1 MRNQTSFRLTTTLLP
16 TDTTAK
22 ATTVINKVDE
32 NGDKFYPTFTE
43 ETVVLTND
51 DRTVM
56 ETTRAI
62 CTDWVL
68 TFVKRGLSD
77 DNTATEIT
85 NRKLT
90 WNPWTLAF
98 ITAGASDM
106 IDVDDDLIWTGNQTY
121 TGSATYQWM
130 LTTAK
135 WVKYPNFANVAALN
149 AYANPY
155 GWMFA
160 TVDDTWE
167 LYRYNAV
174 TEQWDLVST
183 VELSQYIIRAEND
196 RPAPWT
202 ADNIITFV
210 EWSQNW
216 EIFLWDRMVANGSY
230 CVDAV
235 VVWWWGG
242 GGNCDSRAWWW
253 AWAVIYR
260 EWAAIQKSNCIVVWE
275 WWSTGTIWWASQLWK
290 IIAWWWWGGGVSY
303 PTNCNWSWWGWSY
316 LNNVSEHDKYQ
327 YHGMYGDAGS
337 KYCSCQSWQTFMT
350 WFGNGWWAWS
360 WVSWVES
367 TQWWLPKKIE
377 FNNWQSESYGWWWGW
392 ACFCTWTSS
401 STHYACADWNWY
413 NLCWSGWIWM
423 QHDTCQWCAGKD
435 WVVQVMYPTDWSYGF
450 VCATGGNCCY
460 TCNGYKVHR
469 FTSDWTFTICY

>member
-16 TDTTAK
+16 TDMTAK
-22 ATTVINKVDE
+22 TTTVINKVDS

-135 WVKYPNFANVAALN
+135 WVKYPSFANVAALN

-183 VELSQYIIRAEND
+183 VELSQYIFRESDTPPEA
-196 RPAPWT
+196 WT
-202 ADNIITFV
+202 ADNIVTLSPEMKNIY
-210 EWSQNW
+210 
-216 EIFLWDRMVANGSY
+216 LWTKETTLKNY
-230 CVDAV
+230 YIDALV
-235 VVWWWGG
+235 VWWGG
-242 GGNCDSRAWWW
+242 GGNWNNWWGGW
-253 AWAVIYR
+253 VVKERFSLPFGNNINVVNV
-260 EWAAIQKSNCIVVWE
+260 SVWE
-275 WWSTGTIWWASQLWK
+275 WGNWSNGCPSSICGKWVTLLSALWGG
-290 IIAWWWWGGGVSY
+290 AWWCLGWNGWGDNCAIEWNSGWHQRTY
-303 PTNCNWSWWGWSY
+303 TNRDAWWWGWSSGWQWCDGSWIASW
-316 LNNVSEHDKYQ
+316 NVSSY
-327 YHGMYGDAGS
+327 
-337 KYCSCQSWQTFMT
+337 W
-350 WFGNGWWAWS
+350 WNGWIWWYS
-360 WVSWVES
+360 QIMES
-367 TQWWLPKKIE
+367 
-377 FNNWQSESYGWWWGW
+377 FYWWGW
-392 ACFCTWTSS
+392 GWAWYSSQGTWW
-401 STHYACADWNWY
+401 AGGWNGGCNATWY
-413 NLCWSGWIWM
+413 WWGWGGCCGWTTCWY
-423 QHDTCQWCAGKD
+423 K
-435 WVVQVMYPTDWSYGF
+435 WVVVIRYPENWCYWFT
-450 VCATGGNCCY
+450 CATGWSVSCSWW
-460 TCNGYKVHR
+460 YKIHT
-469 FTSDWTFTICY
+469 FTDDWTFCIIN